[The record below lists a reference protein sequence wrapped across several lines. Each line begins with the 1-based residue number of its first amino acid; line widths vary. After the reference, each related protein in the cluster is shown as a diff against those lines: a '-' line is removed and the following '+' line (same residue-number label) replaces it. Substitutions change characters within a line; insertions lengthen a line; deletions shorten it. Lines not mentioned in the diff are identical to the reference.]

1 MSQTEKAKSESNASN
16 VSDFLT
22 APRKKRK
29 NYVIL
34 AVSKPLDADFS
45 GLVEGFMR
53 KSFPSLSLSQPK
65 TITELTR
72 QFGRNIS
79 LLIISDEFD
88 NAGEKSIIELIKVLK
103 EKRRDEAI
111 PILFVTRQAQK
122 LIKDYHQELLAFHE
136 TDEYIEYPV
145 ANRQQLFSRIKAGIE
160 TKNKRRG
167 RRYKISLETNFFLLS
182 KDQHF
187 SGEILDLSLYG
198 AMIQAEDGCMF
209 RSGDQ
214 LRLSIPI
221 TGLLPSTDGDF
232 LKISAR
238 VRRVYISGTAAGIS
252 FEHLSVSQLQKLTA
266 LLSSLVTRDLGR
278 KAAKFKIAPVTPAT
292 GKKDKK

>member
-1 MSQTEKAKSESNASN
+1 MSQTEKTKSESNSN

-34 AVSKPLDADFS
+34 AVSKPLDAEFT
-45 GLVEGFMR
+45 GLVEGYL
-53 KSFPSLSLSQPK
+53 KKAFPGLSLSQPK
-65 TITELTR
+65 TIAELTR

-79 LLIISDEFD
+79 LLIVSDEFD
-88 NAGEKSIIELIKVLK
+88 NAEEKRIIELIRALK
-103 EKRRDEAI
+103 EKRRDDAI

-122 LIKDYHQELLAFHE
+122 LITDYHQELLAFHE

-145 ANRQQLFSRIKAGIE
+145 TNRQQLFSRIKAGIE

-182 KDQHF
+182 KDRHF
-187 SGEILDLSLYG
+187 SAEIQDLSLYG
-198 AMIQAEDGCMF
+198 ALIQAEDGCMF
-209 RSGDQ
+209 RAGDQ
-214 LRLSIPI
+214 LGLSIPI
-221 TGLLPSTDGDF
+221 TGLLPSNEGDF
-232 LKISAR
+232 LKISAK
-238 VRRVYISGTAAGIS
+238 VRRVYISGTSAGIS
-252 FEHLSVSQLQKLTA
+252 FEHLSTSQLQKLTA

-278 KAAKFKIAPVTPAT
+278 KAAKFKIAPANPASR
-292 GKKDKK
+292 KKDKK